1 MAQNNRWLILTR
13 RGSLAASQIVRT
25 NDENRGER
33 LGNQRRLLM
42 LESLTGSSR
51 TVKPGVSTHT
61 LVWAELPK
69 ANNSQ
74 APINKDWRNHNR
86 MPGY

>member
-1 MAQNNRWLILTR
+1 
-13 RGSLAASQIVRT
+13 
-25 NDENRGER
+25 
-33 LGNQRRLLM
+33 LM

-51 TVKPGVSTHT
+51 TVKPGGSTHT

-74 APINKDWRNHNR
+74 APINKD
-86 MPGY
+86 